1 MIDPWLLVRAYRQ
14 GIFPMGLEGG
24 DIGWFSPDPRGILPL
39 DRFHVPA
46 RLARVIRQGKFE
58 VTSNRDFAGVMEA
71 CREQRDEGTWIN
83 SEILDSYVALHR
95 RGFAHSIE
103 TWHEGRLV
111 GGLYG
116 VHLRGAFFGES
127 MFHRVKDAS
136 KVALAALVER
146 LVGNGFT
153 LLDVQ
158 WVTDHLAQF
167 GAIEVPKEEYL
178 QLLSRALSKSC
189 RWDLSAVAAFKSQ

>member
-39 DRFHVPA
+39 DRFHLPA
-46 RLARVIRQGKFE
+46 RLARVMRQGKFE
-58 VTSNRDFAGVMEA
+58 VTSNRDFAGVMQA

-95 RGFAHSIE
+95 RGLAHSIE
-103 TWHEGRLV
+103 TWKEGQLV

-136 KVALAALVER
+136 KVALAALVDR
-146 LVGNGFT
+146 LVRNGFT

-167 GAIEVPKEEYL
+167 GAIEVSKEEYL
-178 QLLSRALSKSC
+178 KLLGGALSKDC
-189 RWDLSAVAAFKSQ
+189 RWDVSGVEAFKPQ